1 MLSHFRRSIRHTPG
15 TPTGQGNYTSVKGK
29 NDMSSPGRGST
40 GAEPAPTRRS
50 RLGALKD
57 LRSRLDSSIAES
69 IRIRADIDR
78 VIGVDEMSS
87 RSGRPGPPS
96 VSPGPQC
103 RALVGEEPDD

>member
-40 GAEPAPTRRS
+40 GAEPAPTR
-50 RLGALKD
+50 
-57 LRSRLDSSIAES
+57 
-69 IRIRADIDR
+69 IRADIDR